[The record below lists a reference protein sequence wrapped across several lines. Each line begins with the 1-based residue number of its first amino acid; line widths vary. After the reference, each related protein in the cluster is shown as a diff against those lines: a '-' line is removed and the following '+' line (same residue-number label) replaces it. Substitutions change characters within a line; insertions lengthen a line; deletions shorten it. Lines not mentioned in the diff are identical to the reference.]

1 MVEAATNF
9 RKSGFNN
16 ADSAMLAQVA
26 AQYQNIADTAVSAG
40 EAAASI
46 TSQIRAFGEDAS
58 FATTVINAYNEVAN
72 NFSVGTNDISNAMEI
87 ASSGM
92 ATYGN
97 SFQQVIG

>member
-40 EAAASI
+40 EAAALWSFL
-46 TSQIRAFGEDAS
+46 SDA
-58 FATTVINAYNEVAN
+58 
-72 NFSVGTNDISNAMEI
+72 DLL
-87 ASSGM
+87 
-92 ATYGN
+92 
-97 SFQQVIG
+97 

>member
-16 ADSAMLAQVA
+16 ADSAMLAQVV

-40 EAAASI
+40 DAAASI

-58 FATTVINAYNEVAN
+58 FATTVINAYNEV
-72 NFSVGTNDISNAMEI
+72 
-87 ASSGM
+87 
-92 ATYGN
+92 
-97 SFQQVIG
+97 